1 MIINVL
7 GDSITE
13 GALASSEDKTFVYV
27 LANLLNCKVNNYGI
41 SGSRIARQH
50 VPSENPRYDLFFGS
64 RVKDLVPSDF
74 IIVFGGTND
83 YGHGDAPIGDILDE
97 TPDTFY
103 GGMNYLIDELL
114 KRYDRKEILF
124 MLPLYRFNE
133 DDPLGDHVR
142 ENATL
147 SLQGYRDC
155 MIEVLNNRNIKYID
169 IKDIFGKPET
179 CDLFGDGLH
188 PNDKGHKL
196 IAELLAG
203 YIKSL

>member
-13 GALASSEDKTFVYV
+13 GALASSEDKEFVSV

-50 VPSENPRYDLFFGS
+50 VTSDNPRFDLFFGS
-64 RVKDLVPSDF
+64 RVKDLVSSDLV
-74 IIVFGGTND
+74 IVFGGTND
-83 YGHGDAPIGDILDE
+83 YGHGDASIGNIKDK

-103 GGMNYLIDELL
+103 GGMNYLVDELL
-114 KRYDRKEILF
+114 KKYNKKQILF
-124 MLPLYRFNE
+124 VLPLYRLNE
-133 DDPLGDHVR
+133 DDPLGDHLR
-142 ENATL
+142 KEATL
-147 SLQGYRDC
+147 SLQGYRDV
-155 MIEVLNNRNIKYID
+155 MVEVLNNRNIKYID

-179 CDLFGDGLH
+179 SDLFGDGLH
-188 PNDKGHKL
+188 PNDKGHRL